1 MDQLI
6 VKDVIEIAAPVENV
20 WRMLTEPALT
30 QKYMFGCA
38 AVTDWKVGSAL
49 EWAATVDGKPVVY
62 VKGTVLAVERARLLS
77 YTTIGVGMAFVDVPE
92 NYLTVTCRLT
102 PVGDKTRLEITQGD
116 YARVSD
122 GKKRYDDTVSGWS
135 SVLQQMKSVA
145 ESL

>member
-6 VKDVIEIAAPVENV
+6 VKDVVEIAAPVANV

-49 EWAATVDGKPVVY
+49 EWAATVDGKAVVY
-62 VKGTVLAVERARLLS
+62 VKGTVLAVEAPHLVS
-77 YTTIGVGMAFVDVPE
+77 YTTIGVGMGLADVPE

-122 GKKRYDDTVSGWS
+122 GKKRYDDTLSGWS
-135 SVLQQMKSVA
+135 AVLQQMKSVA
-145 ESL
+145 EAL